1 MPVVDKVNGD
11 EMSSAM
17 GTERVRSGT
26 AVTAY
31 RRPGQAQRD
40 PVRFARRR
48 RRMDAV
54 LQVGTP
60 IALLIAWQLFSNAEV
75 INPRWFPP
83 PTQVARAMR
92 TMIENGLLWDALV
105 VSARRIALGYLL
117 GSAVGVIVGLI
128 LGRIRSL
135 RVAFEPVISAL
146 YTVPKLALLPLMLLV
161 FGLGDLPKVLLIALS
176 VFFIVVIATLSAVV
190 DVPGAYLE
198 PARSFDATELQTMRH
213 VVLPSIIPPCLCRP
227 EDCCRDR
234 CTRVDRCRVRPR
246 WKGARMD
253 DLELVAAIHDGPHV
267 RRHRH
272 DIVAG
277 GGLPEPRQA
286 HRSMDCSV
294 EHRRCSRQSRRVI
307 GRTTRG
313 S

>member
-1 MPVVDKVNGD
+1 
-11 EMSSAM
+11 
-17 GTERVRSGT
+17 
-26 AVTAY
+26 
-31 RRPGQAQRD
+31 
-40 PVRFARRR
+40 
-48 RRMDAV
+48 MDAV

-92 TMIENGLLWDALV
+92 IMIENGLLWDALV

-213 VVLPSIIPPCLCRP
+213 VILPSIIPPVFVALRIAAGTAVLVLIGV
-227 EDCCRDR
+227 EFVQGGKGLGWMIWNSWQLFMTDR
-234 CTRVDRCRVRPR
+234 MYVGIVTTSLLGVVFQSIVKRVGQWIAPWSTADVR
-246 WKGARMD
+246 AN
-253 DLELVAAIHDGPHV
+253 HD
-267 RRHRH
+267 
-272 DIVAG
+272 A
-277 GGLPEPRQA
+277 
-286 HRSMDCSV
+286 
-294 EHRRCSRQSRRVI
+294 
-307 GRTTRG
+307 
-313 S
+313 